1 MKTKK
6 SKTTEN
12 PAVDVN
18 ALPEIEQ
25 QASLNLNLTKDDL
38 VDILVDQQLTKLET
52 QVKITEEQ
60 LEIISKQIEE
70 HKAKAYLQADKI
82 ILSRL
87 PKEIQNLVTKNNY
100 KLSYY
105 QGYNETSIDVENSE
119 GGDVIKVFKINT
131 KTGVEKLF
139 NTPKALIDR
148 QDELVIILK
157 NTQEQIQKLEK
168 SPRRLKAKL
177 LTEFLDSSES
187 GKNILN
193 MIKQQEVKLL
203 A

>member
-6 SKTTEN
+6 SKSPEN
-12 PAVDVN
+12 PAVDLN

-52 QVKITEEQ
+52 QLKTTEEQ
-60 LEIISKQIEE
+60 LEIISKQIEDHE
-70 HKAKAYLQADKI
+70 TKAYQQADKI
-82 ILSRL
+82 ILSKL
-87 PKEIQNLVTKNNY
+87 PKEIQSFVTKNNY
-100 KLSYY
+100 KLTYY
-105 QGYNETSIDVENSE
+105 KGAEVTSVDIETPE
-119 GGDVIKVFKINT
+119 GRDVIRIFNINT

-139 NTPKALIDR
+139 NTPKTLTDKL
-148 QDELVIILK
+148 DELVIIRN